1 MFFPLQSVPS
11 LEIDGVK
18 RAYPFLLSIAS
29 GLLFS
34 AGWPASGFPLLLM
47 TAFVPL
53 FFAEKKIN
61 ETGGFLN
68 PVKVWITSYLAF
80 FIWNLLTTWW
90 IYNSSP
96 EGAVMAVVFNSLFM
110 SWVYFLAFLTKKK
123 LGEKAGAWALPIY
136 WLGFEYLHMN
146 WDLSWPWLTLGN
158 GFAAFPEWVQWYEY
172 TGTGGG
178 SIWILIVNI
187 LLFQVI
193 QKFTWQK
200 TIRAFLLI
208 LLPIIL
214 SLGLYFRY
222 HESGKP
228 LTVAVIQPNVDPW
241 NEKFDNN
248 SQEQQFL
255 RLISLT
261 EQVADSSTDYI
272 VFPETALPFGFWN
285 FQKDSLPE
293 FLSFRKFLTDNLPKA
308 KMVLGVSYLEMFTP
322 NHPSEIP
329 VSAMRY
335 GDSEKYYEDYN
346 SVVQVDTSAFIP
358 IYHKSKLVPG
368 PEAFPF
374 ARYLMPFQQKLF
386 GNLGGMIGN
395 LGRQKERTVFT
406 APEDKTMGVGPIICY
421 ESIYGEF
428 VTEYVRRGAKLLFIV
443 TNDGWWGDTPGYRQ
457 HFQYARL
464 RAIETRRSIAR
475 SANTGIS
482 GFINQ
487 RGDVVANTPYWQE
500 NALQATLNANERI
513 TFYVENGD
521 YIGRTAVFTAFFMLL
536 YAFVKGFLQKK
547 RIPQ

>member
-1 MFFPLQSVPS
+1 MSEP
-11 LEIDGVK
+11 
-18 RAYPFLLSIAS
+18 
-29 GLLFS
+29 
-34 AGWPASGFPLLLM
+34 AGKYVA
-47 TAFVPL
+47 
-53 FFAEKKIN
+53 
-61 ETGGFLN
+61 
-68 PVKVWITSYLAF
+68 VKVWLISYIAF

-90 IYNSSP
+90 VYNSSP

-110 SWVYFLAFLTKKK
+110 SWAYYLAYLTKKK
-123 LGEKAGAWALPIY
+123 LGEKAGAWAFVLY

-146 WDLSWPWLTLGN
+146 WELSWPWLTLGN
-158 GFAAFPEWVQWYEY
+158 GFAAFPEWVQWYEF

-178 SIWILIVNI
+178 SLWILIVN
-187 LLFQVI
+187 
-193 QKFTWQK
+193 
-200 TIRAFLLI
+200 LLI
-208 LLPIIL
+208 FQLIQEFTRRKATPALLLIVLPIIS
-214 SLGLYFRY
+214 SLAMYY
-222 HESGKP
+222 TYDESGKP
-228 LTVAVIQPNVDPW
+228 VTVAVIQPNVDPW
-241 NEKFDNN
+241 NEKFDQN

-255 RLISLT
+255 RLLSLT
-261 EQVADSSTDYI
+261 DEVADSSTDYI

-293 FLSFRKFLTDNLPKA
+293 FITLRQVLTDYLPKA
-308 KMVLGVSYLEMFTP
+308 KMILGVSYLEMFTP
-322 NHPSEIP
+322 NYPSEIP
-329 VSAMRY
+329 ISAVRY

-346 SVVQVDTSAFIP
+346 SAVQVDTSGFIP

-406 APEDKTMGVGPIICY
+406 APDDKTMGIGPIICY

-428 VTEYVRRGAKLLFIV
+428 VTEYVRNGAKLLFIV

-487 RGDVVANTPYWQE
+487 RGDVTESTPYWQD
-500 NALQATLNANERI
+500 AAIQATLRADERI

-521 YIGRTAVFTAFFMLL
+521 YIGRTAVFTGVFLLL
-536 YAFVKGFLQKK
+536 YAYVKGFLQKK
-547 RIPQ
+547 RILK